1 MSDTLTITAETLNVR
16 DGAGKDHPVVAELPK
31 GTRVQRLDQADG
43 WFRIQTTNGIVGWI
57 NSKYAAEDGTPA
69 EPAASTASSTP
80 ATPATVHLR
89 VTAQMLNLRAGP
101 DKEQPLIGQ
110 LPSGTVVDR
119 LEVSGDGGW
128 TRVRS
133 PGGSEGWV
141 SSKYVTKHE
150 PDASTASATP
160 AAPAAPAGAKLR
172 VTATT
177 LNLRAGPAKEQPLVK
192 QLPNGMVVG
201 QLEVSGDG
209 EWTRVRSP
217 GGFEGWV
224 SSKYVTQDD
233 GTDPH
238 AAADGDPKWY
248 AIAYAERGQRE
259 TDGTSDNPRILEYQK
274 ACSYNAHNEDVPW
287 CSSFANWV
295 MREAGIKG
303 SGEAAARSWLNWG
316 QKLETPRR
324 GCIVVLKRPGSP
336 TNGHVAFY
344 VGEENGR
351 LKLLGGNQENQV
363 KISLYD
369 KSRLLGYRWPRNA

>member
-16 DGAGKDHPVVAELPK
+16 AGAGKDHPVVAKLPK
-31 GTRVQRLDQADG
+31 GTPVQRLDQADG
-43 WFRIQTTNGIVGWI
+43 WFRIQTSNGIVGWI
-57 NSKYAAEDGTPA
+57 SANYAAAVDASPA
-69 EPAASTASSTP
+69 DPAASTASSTSAAP
-80 ATPATVHLR
+80 APPA
-89 VTAQMLNLRAGP
+89 Q
-101 DKEQPLIGQ
+101 
-110 LPSGTVVDR
+110 
-119 LEVSGDGGW
+119 
-128 TRVRS
+128 S
-133 PGGSEGWV
+133 P
-141 SSKYVTKHE
+141 
-150 PDASTASATP
+150 ASTASAKAT
-160 AAPAAPAGAKLR
+160 APAGTKLR

-177 LNLRAGPAKEQPLVK
+177 LNLRAGPGKEQPLVK
-192 QLPNGMVVG
+192 QLPNGMIVDP
-201 QLEVSGDG
+201 LEVSGDG

-224 SSKYVTQDD
+224 SSKYVAKDD

-259 TDGTSDNPRILEYQK
+259 TDGPGDNPRILEYQK
-274 ACSYNAHNEDVPW
+274 ACSYNAHDEDVPW

-295 MREAGIKG
+295 MQQAGIKG
-303 SGEAAARSWLNWG
+303 SGEASARSWLSWG

-336 TNGHVAFY
+336 TNGHVTFY

-369 KSRLLGYRWPRNA
+369 KSRLLGYRWPKNA